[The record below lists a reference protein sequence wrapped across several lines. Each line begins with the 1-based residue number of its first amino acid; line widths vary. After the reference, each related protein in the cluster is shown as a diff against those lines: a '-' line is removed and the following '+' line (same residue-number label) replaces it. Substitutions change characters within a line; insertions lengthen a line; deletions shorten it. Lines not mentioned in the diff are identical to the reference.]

1 MKRILAALV
10 VVAMFVLPS
19 AARADVRNHRAAHV
33 TFWVPD
39 NWSATGDEATQ
50 LQISDPKGE
59 VSLLLLLQDHH
70 DMKAAAN
77 AIDALINKL
86 ATDVKASAPKQV
98 SINGMDGTVVDATGR
113 AMGKRVELSVLVLK
127 TPGDRYL
134 MIFGVLESDH
144 KNAHQAELEKIIASL
159 KPVR

>member
-1 MKRILAALV
+1 MKR
-10 VVAMFVLPS
+10 FVLALFVTAMVFVPS
-19 AARADVRNHRAAHV
+19 VARAGVRNHRAAHV
-33 TFWVPD
+33 SFWVPD

-50 LQISDPKGE
+50 LQIADPKGE
-59 VSLLLLLQDHH
+59 VSLLFLLQDHH
-70 DMKAAAN
+70 DMKSAAN

-98 SINGMDGTVVDATGR
+98 TVNGMDGTVVDATGR

-134 MIFGVLESDH
+134 MVFGVLESDH
-144 KNAHQAELEKIIASL
+144 KRAHQDELEKIIGSL